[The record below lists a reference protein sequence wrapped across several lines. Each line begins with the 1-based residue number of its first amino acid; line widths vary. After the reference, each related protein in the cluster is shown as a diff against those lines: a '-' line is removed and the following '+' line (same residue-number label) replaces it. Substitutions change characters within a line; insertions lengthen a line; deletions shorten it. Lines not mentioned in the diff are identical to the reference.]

1 MPEAVSGH
9 ILSTPHRCVIYA
21 VCEVPGALAPLAAGP
36 GVGSSGASGPSQGH
50 ATTTTTTTP
59 TVTTGLKVKLR
70 PFSNASGLSRER
82 AVAVHVP
89 VCPRTSLVT
98 NADVHRRVA
107 SPGSTASTP
116 PVAPTVAAG
125 GRSREGSSGRKEY
138 YLSACVWTKAT
149 YRNRF
154 GKIISDGAAR
164 LPEWL
169 TYHLLMGVEH
179 FYLYDNFDEKVEGEA
194 VLLFL
199 GVGARHE
206 GR

>member
-1 MPEAVSGH
+1 M
-9 ILSTPHRCVIYA
+9 
-21 VCEVPGALAPLAAGP
+21 
-36 GVGSSGASGPSQGH
+36 
-50 ATTTTTTTP
+50 
-59 TVTTGLKVKLR
+59 
-70 PFSNASGLSRER
+70 
-82 AVAVHVP
+82 
-89 VCPRTSLVT
+89 
-98 NADVHRRVA
+98 
-107 SPGSTASTP
+107 
-116 PVAPTVAAG
+116 
-125 GRSREGSSGRKEY
+125 
-138 YLSACVWTKAT
+138 WTKAT

-199 GVGARHE
+199 GIGARHE